1 MTAPPLRKPYH
12 GDGIHHDNWA
22 RPAPYAPRTQLGMEE
37 EMRDDPECRPS
48 ASDEL
53 FSATRDGAAE
63 SARMVDSVDRQWKT
77 STPPRIPQ
85 PRKDEAMAAYSS
97 EKRSSYYRSPS
108 LATTPEKEEAPMKY
122 ARRRG
127 SPSPLRTQ
135 DRVNQH
141 LKTQSQNGDPIDTE
155 AGENYCSKQCQ
166 PSLSKPSSSSCNHK
180 ISMVGMSKVYS
191 RALIPPTVYHNTTS
205 DLWIVT
211 INTNSKVDHSI
222 TGSKSHANDSTA
234 NNSSKPYY
242 SRDEKEARAYAYA
255 VAPPVMVHFDQ
266 CKECML
272 CAKTF
277 TLYTRPR
284 HCRNCGIVI
293 CNSYGCCTIWPK
305 KMIPESFNF
314 KKESNVNICTSCD
327 VLAKRF
333 HNALLLGQYGT
344 AMELYLTGNINL
356 RVPFA
361 FKGRSDSESMLP
373 IHCAVEGKSLELLRW
388 LVDVQ
393 HCPIHDVSTV
403 NDESGGVVLSITGTI
418 KSLAS
423 KTKKKYVFV
432 PTLRTSTGRSVLNIA
447 MKSRNV
453 GILRYLINEKG
464 VSVYEVNEL
473 ELALG
478 AVEALAN
485 DGSSEQD
492 LFTGN
497 KITQDSDMGKAENYD
512 KEEYV
517 AARRSS
523 NTRRDIIDTSPKKAT
538 IQSHSSLSPQREK
551 FLLA

>member
-1 MTAPPLRKPYH
+1 
-12 GDGIHHDNWA
+12 
-22 RPAPYAPRTQLGMEE
+22 
-37 EMRDDPECRPS
+37 
-48 ASDEL
+48 
-53 FSATRDGAAE
+53 
-63 SARMVDSVDRQWKT
+63 
-77 STPPRIPQ
+77 
-85 PRKDEAMAAYSS
+85 
-97 EKRSSYYRSPS
+97 
-108 LATTPEKEEAPMKY
+108 
-122 ARRRG
+122 
-127 SPSPLRTQ
+127 
-135 DRVNQH
+135 
-141 LKTQSQNGDPIDTE
+141 
-155 AGENYCSKQCQ
+155 
-166 PSLSKPSSSSCNHK
+166 
-180 ISMVGMSKVYS
+180 
-191 RALIPPTVYHNTTS
+191 
-205 DLWIVT
+205 
-211 INTNSKVDHSI
+211 
-222 TGSKSHANDSTA
+222 
-234 NNSSKPYY
+234 
-242 SRDEKEARAYAYA
+242 
-255 VAPPVMVHFDQ
+255 
-266 CKECML
+266 
-272 CAKTF
+272 
-277 TLYTRPR
+277 
-284 HCRNCGIVI
+284 
-293 CNSYGCCTIWPK
+293 
-305 KMIPESFNF
+305 MIPESFNF

-485 DGSSEQD
+485 AGSSEQD
-492 LFTGN
+492 LLTGN